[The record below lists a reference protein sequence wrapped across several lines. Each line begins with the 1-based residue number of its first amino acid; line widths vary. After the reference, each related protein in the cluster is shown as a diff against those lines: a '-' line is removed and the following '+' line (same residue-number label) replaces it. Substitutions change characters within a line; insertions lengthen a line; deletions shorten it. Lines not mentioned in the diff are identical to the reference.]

1 MEKSPFL
8 ASLAAYMLA
17 RNYSRR
23 TVDAYSYW
31 TKHFILFCDKQHPRD
46 LGPADIERYLSWLA
60 VERGVSS
67 GTQALAL
74 NALVFVKKRFLGQP
88 FEFPLGFL
96 RATRQRKLPVVLTVA
111 EVGRLLMQLDG
122 KQHLIAGLL
131 YGSGLRRIE
140 LVRLRVKDVDLD
152 YKQLRVLSGKGG
164 KHRIVTLAE
173 ELLPALKA
181 QIRQVSVL
189 LEQDLASPGFAGVWM
204 PEALA
209 RKYPNAG
216 KTLGWQYLFP
226 ASRLGID
233 PVSGLIRRHHHDEG
247 NLNKWLKQ
255 AARRAG
261 IAKDVSCHTLRHSF
275 ATHLLQSGADI
286 RTVQQQLGHSDV
298 KTTEIYTH
306 VLKQGA
312 QGVRSPFSAL

>member
-1 MEKSPFL
+1 MSKSPFL
-8 ASLAAYMLA
+8 TSLAAYMLA

-23 TVDAYSYW
+23 TVDAYCYW
-31 TKHFILFCDKQHPRD
+31 TKHFILFCGKQHPRD
-46 LGPADIERYLSWLA
+46 PGPAEVERYLSWLA
-60 VERGVSS
+60 VERGVSP

-74 NALVFVKKRFLGQP
+74 NALVFVKKRFLEQP

-111 EVGRLLMQLDG
+111 E
-122 KQHLIAGLL
+122 
-131 YGSGLRRIE
+131 
-140 LVRLRVKDVDLD
+140 
-152 YKQLRVLSGKGG
+152 
-164 KHRIVTLAE
+164 

-181 QIRQVSVL
+181 QVRQVSVL
-189 LEQDLASPGFAGVWM
+189 LEQDLASPGFAGVWI

-261 IAKDVSCHTLRHSF
+261 IAKEVSCHGRAGCTQPLFSPLSAIRELVPPQPLFLS
-275 ATHLLQSGADI
+275 TTSGSMIRSVTPISRPNWQS
-286 RTVQQQLGHSDV
+286 RVVSCPRWWVWWLKKWV
-298 KTTEIYTH
+298 TTSHI
-306 VLKQGA
+306 
-312 QGVRSPFSAL
+312 S

>member
-1 MEKSPFL
+1 MQKSPFL
-8 ASLAAYMLA
+8 QSLSDFM
-17 RNYSRR
+17 RTRHYSKR
-23 TVDAYSYW
+23 TIESYSYW
-31 TKHFILFCDKQHPRD
+31 IKHFILFCGKQHPES
-46 LGPADIERYLSWLA
+46 LGEEDVERFLTYLA
-60 VERGVSS
+60 VERQVSP

-74 NALVFVKKRFLGQP
+74 NAIVFLKKRFLSQSLELSG
-88 FEFPLGFL
+88 GFT
-96 RATRQRKLPVVLTVA
+96 RATRARKLPVVLTRE
-111 EVGRLLMQLDG
+111 EVGKLLAQFEGVHYLM
-122 KQHLIAGLL
+122 AGLL
-131 YGSGLRRIE
+131 CGSGLRRIE

-152 YKQLRVLSGKGG
+152 YKQLRVLFGKGG

-173 ELLPALKA
+173 ELLAALKA

-216 KTLGWQYLFP
+216 RTLGWQYLFP

-261 IAKDVSCHTLRHSF
+261 IAKDVSCHTLRHS
-275 ATHLLQSGADI
+275 
-286 RTVQQQLGHSDV
+286 
-298 KTTEIYTH
+298 
-306 VLKQGA
+306 
-312 QGVRSPFSAL
+312 